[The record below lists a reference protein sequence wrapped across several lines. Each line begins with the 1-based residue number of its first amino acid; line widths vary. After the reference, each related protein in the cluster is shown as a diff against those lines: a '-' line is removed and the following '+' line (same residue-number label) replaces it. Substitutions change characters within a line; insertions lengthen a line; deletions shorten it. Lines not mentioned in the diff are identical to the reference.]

1 MSDALPVLVSAPA
14 TSVARCSPTASDWLA
29 TRPDRMT
36 RTTQLIST
44 AGVDGRQR
52 AEPMT
57 FLSGLTM
64 SSGRD

>member
-1 MSDALPVLVSAPA
+1 MFADGFG
-14 TSVARCSPTASDWLA
+14 WLA
-29 TRPDRMT
+29 TRPDRVT

-52 AEPMT
+52 AGPMT